1 MRPIFRPPTPA
12 ASSSGPRLWL
22 VLVVVAAAMWVSSG
36 RGCHAL
42 KPPLPA
48 PQPPAG
54 PDLRKA
60 FSANDNRSEAAQHA
74 RTFAAICGS
83 VADYLEYDG
92 TRPEPL
98 IKTGVHVDE
107 FRRACGRPARGAG
120 HSWPNIPSSG
130 RRSKIISRSSW
141 APAAGRSTKR
151 SATSGSPR
159 CGRCSS
165 VPPTRPTGGD
175 DDYFFSLHGCIR
187 RGDRH
192 RCVVWRSRRRAR
204 KNDAIRGA
212 RALPKA
218 LC

>member
-1 MRPIFRPPTPA
+1 
-12 ASSSGPRLWL
+12 
-22 VLVVVAAAMWVSSG
+22 MWVSSG

-107 FRRACGRPARGAG
+107 FRRALRQTRTRGWSFLAKYPELGPALEDHLTQQLG
-120 HSWPNIPSSG
+120 
-130 RRSKIISRSSW
+130 
-141 APAAGRSTKR
+141 
-151 SATSGSPR
+151 TSGGPIDKAQR
-159 CGRCSS
+159 DKWIATMRQVQQCAAYAA
-165 VPPTRPTGGD
+165 D
-175 DDYFFSLHGCIR
+175 
-187 RGDRH
+187 RG
-192 RCVVWRSRRRAR
+192 
-204 KNDAIRGA
+204 
-212 RALPKA
+212 
-218 LC
+218 